1 MTDVFIEALLCCS
14 MDPPWSANAGADRW
28 IEAPIELQTLLPSKY
43 SNWITVEPL
52 GDGGGL
58 LVGLQ
63 KGRIFGAR
71 RRIDNPHRA

>member
-1 MTDVFIEALLCCS
+1 

-43 SNWITVEPL
+43 SSWMIVEPL

-58 LVGLQ
+58 PVGL
-63 KGRIFGAR
+63 
-71 RRIDNPHRA
+71 